1 MLYGR
6 QIRKKDTLYFLFFL
20 PIKNGLLL
28 PNKRSFSNRLR
39 SKSLLLA
46 HPIRLKIEYS
56 PVALYK
62 KVHTMPPIRKLLT
75 EEMDRLTVEEFHTSD
90 KFPFVIVLDN
100 IRSLNNV
107 GSFFRTADAF
117 RAEKL
122 FLCGYTPHPPHREI
136 TKSALGAELSVSWEK
151 TDTTLE
157 AVNRLKAQGYL
168 IVSVEQAEGSTL
180 LNHFKAEPEGKYAFV
195 FGNEVE
201 GVADEIIA
209 ISDACLEIPQFGT
222 KHSFNVSV
230 SAGILLWEFVRQ
242 KI

>member
-1 MLYGR
+1 
-6 QIRKKDTLYFLFFL
+6 
-20 PIKNGLLL
+20 
-28 PNKRSFSNRLR
+28 
-39 SKSLLLA
+39 
-46 HPIRLKIEYS
+46 
-56 PVALYK
+56 
-62 KVHTMPPIRKLLT
+62 MPPIRKLQI
-75 EEMDRLTVEEFHTSD
+75 EEMDRLTIEEFQTSD

-136 TKSALGAELSVSWEK
+136 TKSALGAELSVTWEK
-151 TDTTLE
+151 TETTLE
-157 AVNRLKAQGYL
+157 AIESLKKQGYT
-168 IVSVEQAEGSTL
+168 IVAIEQAEGSTL
-180 LNHFKAEPEGKYAFV
+180 LQNFKVTPEGKYAFI

-201 GVADEIIA
+201 GVADEVIEVA
-209 ISDACLEIPQFGT
+209 DTCLEIPQFGT

-230 SAGILLWEFVRQ
+230 SAGIIFWEFIRQ

>member
-1 MLYGR
+1 
-6 QIRKKDTLYFLFFL
+6 
-20 PIKNGLLL
+20 
-28 PNKRSFSNRLR
+28 
-39 SKSLLLA
+39 
-46 HPIRLKIEYS
+46 
-56 PVALYK
+56 
-62 KVHTMPPIRKLLT
+62 MPPIRKLQI
-75 EEMDRLTVEEFHTSD
+75 EEMNRLSVNEFKNAD

-117 RAEKL
+117 RAEKI

-136 TKSALGAELSVSWEK
+136 TKSALGAELSVDWKK

-157 AVNRLKAQGYL
+157 AITTLKNAGYK
-168 IVSVEQAEGSTL
+168 IIAVEQAAGSTL
-180 LNHFKAEPEGKYAFV
+180 LQNFSPDSKDKCAFV

-201 GVADEIIA
+201 GVSDEVMTL
-209 ISDACLEIPQFGT
+209 SDLCLEIPQFGT

-230 SAGILLWEFVRQ
+230 SAGIIFWEFVRQ

>member
-1 MLYGR
+1 
-6 QIRKKDTLYFLFFL
+6 
-20 PIKNGLLL
+20 
-28 PNKRSFSNRLR
+28 
-39 SKSLLLA
+39 
-46 HPIRLKIEYS
+46 
-56 PVALYK
+56 
-62 KVHTMPPIRKLLT
+62 MPPIRKLQI
-75 EEMDRLTVEEFHTSD
+75 EEMDRLTIEEFQTAD

-136 TKSALGAELSVSWEK
+136 TKSALGAELAVAWEK
-151 TDTTLE
+151 TESTLD
-157 AVNRLKAQGYL
+157 AIVALKKQGYT
-168 IVSVEQAEGSTL
+168 IVAIEQAVGSTL
-180 LNHFKAEPEGKYAFV
+180 LQNFKVTPEGKYAFI

-201 GVADEIIA
+201 GVADEVIEVV
-209 ISDACLEIPQFGT
+209 DNCLEIPQFGT

-230 SAGILLWEFVRQ
+230 SAGIIFWEFIRQ